1 MEDMGA
7 LRPGLPSPTMLPRS
21 WTLIVIDL
29 KDCLL
34 NPCQNSDNFAMFMF
48 QLIPSLFFIFAS
60 VHAGEKAKGVCKH
73 LLSAFAKLG
82 VPKMIKTDNGPG
94 CGAHATPFF
103 FNSGVFNIWRVYLI
117 LPTGQAIIEQ
127 AHGTLKSMLLK
138 QNRGNRGVTPRKR

>member
-1 MEDMGA
+1 MFVIKKRNGKWRLLYDLRKMNEVMEDMGA
-7 LRPGLPSPTMLPRS
+7 LRPGLPSPTMLPHS

-82 VPKMIKTDNGPG
+82 VPKMIKRDNGPRY
-94 CGAHATPFF
+94 GARATHYFF
-103 FNSGVFNIWRVYLI
+103 QQWGIQHLAGIPHSPYGSSNY
-117 LPTGQAIIEQ
+117 
-127 AHGTLKSMLLK
+127 
-138 QNRGNRGVTPRKR
+138 